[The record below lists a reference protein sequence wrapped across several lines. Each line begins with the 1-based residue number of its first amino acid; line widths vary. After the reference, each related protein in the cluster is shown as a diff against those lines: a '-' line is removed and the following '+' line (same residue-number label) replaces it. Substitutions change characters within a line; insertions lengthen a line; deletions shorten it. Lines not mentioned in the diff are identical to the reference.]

1 MTADYCS
8 AIDFLP
14 CIQKLPEYLKS
25 INYCNPDD
33 PLHSPVQYSHNL
45 TIDTFTWL
53 GQNPDTLRRFNSF
66 MEGYRGNR
74 PHWSDW
80 FPVRERILD
89 SQVLAQNEPLLVDI
103 GAGRGYDLI
112 KFRSRFPD
120 VPGRLILQ
128 DLPTVID
135 EIQGAYDLK
144 AAGVETIAFNFF
156 ADIQP
161 VQGTTIGP
169 VP

>member
-1 MTADYCS
+1 
-8 AIDFLP
+8 
-14 CIQKLPEYLKS
+14 
-25 INYCNPDD
+25 
-33 PLHSPVQYSHNL
+33 
-45 TIDTFTWL
+45 
-53 GQNPDTLRRFNSF
+53 
-66 MEGYRGNR
+66 
-74 PHWSDW
+74 
-80 FPVRERILD
+80 
-89 SQVLAQNEPLLVDI
+89 LVDI